1 MDRLLSIIQDGEEI
15 FRQYFGESILLIQE
29 EYRDTK
35 YIKRINDQIS
45 FVLNQ
50 ANQEGKEE
58 IRYFGIMYLNS
69 SLWLKTYELLFGLYN
84 EAFYLDPKPKEYFYQ
99 IPLFFEEFD
108 KNMLKV
114 LNQIKNNY
122 SRVQP
127 YEVEQLEKKCINY
140 YYAAIYKFLCD
151 VQEEMIVPS
160 NVILYWGRYQ
170 GEATIIN
177 GGQL

>member
-1 MDRLLSIIQDGEEI
+1 MCI
-15 FRQYFGESILLIQE
+15 
-29 EYRDTK
+29 RD
-35 YIKRINDQIS
+35 S
-45 FVLNQ
+45 
-50 ANQEGKEE
+50 
-58 IRYFGIMYLNS
+58 
-69 SLWLKTYELLFGLYN
+69 
-84 EAFYLDPKPKEYFYQ
+84 
-99 IPLFFEEFD
+99 
-108 KNMLKV
+108 
-114 LNQIKNNY
+114 Y

-127 YEVEQLEKKCINY
+127 YEVEQLKKKCINY